1 MIVYFFYDFDTFYF
15 VMNDTILISKFLIM
29 ILLNYSCECV
39 YIFIYFQKREYFNM
53 PPLVFSGLYIHTH
66 VIQTEAFDCYIVVY
80 KECVIL
86 EWDVKQHL
94 IHQPK
99 CY

>member
-1 MIVYFFYDFDTFYF
+1 M
-15 VMNDTILISKFLIM
+15 S
-29 ILLNYSCECV
+29 
-39 YIFIYFQKREYFNM
+39 
-53 PPLVFSGLYIHTH
+53 PLVFSGLYIHTH

-99 CY
+99 CYCVMKGIQFFIKQKQHVTTLNIVQLSRGNPG